1 MKFGEVIEKYKTE
14 NNGRVIFVAVDNK
27 NNIIGNYELE
37 EYNRGDEESINT
49 YNTYCNSDCKTINI
63 THHMMWTKIICEII

>member
-1 MKFGEVIEKYKTE
+1 MKFGEVIEKYETE

-63 THHMMWTKIICEII
+63 THRMMWTKITCEII

>member
-1 MKFGEVIEKYKTE
+1 MKFGEVIEKYETE

-37 EYNRGDEESINT
+37 EYNRGDEEK
-49 YNTYCNSDCKTINI
+49 Y
-63 THHMMWTKIICEII
+63 